1 MSIVK
6 VRLTR
11 SDSEPL
17 ILTNLMEI
25 LCEPSLISVESQVKD
40 QSCGLLSVS
49 SNECAFSHSSEFT
62 LYMRW
67 LGSIPCA
74 VPLKLTVSDNTEPDE
89 GDPNETI
96 ILPILPQRISLETNS
111 PTPDA
116 LTSITTFCSLSS
128 IQSSLIKTSKYQDSI
143 SPPAVLQSSNTT
155 SSKSSRY

>member
-1 MSIVK
+1 MK

-17 ILTNLMEI
+17 IFTNLIEI

-49 SNECAFSHSSEFT
+49 SNECAFSHSSELT

-74 VPLKLTVSDNTEPDE
+74 VPLKLTVSVKTEPEE
-89 GDPNETI
+89 GEPNETI
-96 ILPILPQRISLETNS
+96 ILPILPQRTSLEANS
-111 PTPDA
+111 PSPDA
-116 LTSITTFCSLSS
+116 LTSITTFCSFSS

-143 SPPAVLQSSNTT
+143 SPPAVLQSSKTT